1 MVWSF
6 FGLLASGLI
15 AGYQKYDNLAKE
27 EAKKRKEDYLAGLKK
42 SYYTV
47 LDTAVND
54 YINNACD
61 LELQDS
67 VRKDLF
73 DGVFLKPKYEQEW
86 KDIVANFECYTK
98 RLNDLTNQIEEEDGY
113 TPYRWHKPEY
123 NIDGKSDADIL
134 MQFFMAKHGKDYV
147 IYKNDIKEMFMYG
160 NFGEVYNKRLEWG
173 KYVPDFNTCFLEW
186 KLKTLKENGFPYTF
200 RFVKHLEKDYG
211 YIHSCINHK
220 SATQRVP
227 KREMLEHIQENS
239 NIVIPENLEQESGFI
254 LLDEFKGFHIWGEKF
269 KGDDFYKIT

>member
-27 EAKKRKEDYLAGLKK
+27 EAKRRKEEYLAGLEK

-61 LELQDS
+61 LKLQEEI
-67 VRKDLF
+67 RKDLF
-73 DGVFLKPKYEQEW
+73 KNESFLKRKYKSEW
-86 KDIVANFECYTK
+86 DEVVKNFDCYTK
-98 RLNDLTNQIEEEDGY
+98 TLNGRTNQIEEYDDYNGY
-113 TPYRWHKPEY
+113 WSRRWEEPDPQQ
-123 NIDGKSDADIL
+123 ITTL
-134 MQFFMAKHGKDYV
+134 MKFFMAKHGKDYV
-147 IYKNDIKEMFMYG
+147 FNKEDIKEMFMRG
-160 NFGEVYNKRLEWG
+160 SFAEIYNKRLEWE
-173 KYVPDFNTCFLEW
+173 KYVPDFDTCFLEW

-200 RFVKHLEKDYG
+200 RFVEHKDRDFCG
-211 YIHSCINHK
+211 TRHIVNIGMTTVIFK
-220 SATQRVP
+220 Q
-227 KREMLEHIQENS
+227 EMLEYIEKNS
-239 NIVIPENLEQESGFI
+239 SVGFPENLGCKSGFI
-254 LLDEFKGFHIWGEKF
+254 LLDEFKGFHLWGERLP